1 MIRVVNPGS
10 GLAIPLQ
17 IILISEYGPQ
27 GCRGGRLL
35 LWSTR
40 EHRRAW
46 SSVHVGSIFLLQRR
60 YDMNG
65 GDLKCR
71 EVKTGYCRKRWV
83 TWVQTGSH
91 WLEIWKCHLGPSMR
105 PNGGSVAMDSGSEPF
120 ILLYGCGPRKL
131 HHDVLSNYS
140 SPVSKRNVPTRKNWP
155 FKCIISAS
163 CHKVKVVKTF
173 VTNIY

>member
-105 PNGGSVAMDSGSEPF
+105 P
-120 ILLYGCGPRKL
+120 CGPRKL

-140 SPVSKRNVPTRKNWP
+140 SPVSKRNEPTRKNWP

-163 CHKVKVVKTF
+163 CHKVKVVETF
-173 VTNIY
+173 VTNI